1 MQQIKS
7 IYIYIYIAL
16 AFVGCLPSYHLWK
29 KTPWLGVFPHQQT
42 TKGSSLGPALK
53 LSAVHDLSE
62 KLEEDL
68 KQVPSHLSKD
78 EDKSNV
84 WLLWY
89 KVIYIVIYVY
99 IYICIESDWIWRLSW
114 RDPLQKP
121 ESVLLMKSPQ
131 YVAHSKSYPWSWRKK
146 DMAGSISA
154 KTFLKQPFNFM
165 SPQCIHIMTYIHP
178 LIGPRYSRRSMCQG
192 IVHYRMR
199 WQSA

>member
-7 IYIYIYIAL
+7 IYIYIAL

-99 IYICIESDWIWRLSW
+99 IYMYWIWLNLTSKLKRSTSKARERFVDEITAICCALKKL
-114 RDPLQKP
+114 PM
-121 ESVLLMKSPQ
+121 VMKEERHGRQ
-131 YVAHSKSYPWSWRKK
+131 YICK
-146 DMAGSISA
+146 
-154 KTFLKQPFNFM
+154 NF
-165 SPQCIHIMTYIHP
+165 S
-178 LIGPRYSRRSMCQG
+178 
-192 IVHYRMR
+192 
-199 WQSA
+199 